1 MFKFLNSKYRHILS
15 RHNLPYAKTL
25 TAGMPKNSVTS
36 VVIPSTGADYIEESC
51 LCAEFADKFATELQE
66 IVIVTDQDA
75 SQFRTLPE
83 KVRIVTLS
91 PETKSGDYRYKQIY
105 LSRLIKLMAP
115 LQARTDGILMIDSD
129 LNLLKMP
136 EIQLH
141 ENHIYSSFR
150 QGKMIAKLDGCDPA
164 SIPAYYK
171 DSVRPYIVDH
181 VNGAFLAATRKTWE
195 RLCPLWIMFFRDTWN
210 ILPDNQPP
218 TDQLPLAAMLD
229 TLDIQSVNLGD
240 WMNWPVSKK
249 IGGTPSVIP
258 KEVIGAHGGFP
269 LSEWQKYLAS
279 PDNELLFKGQ
289 DYTRKVRYLTD
300 AEKQAADPTV

>member
-15 RHNLPYAKTL
+15 RHNLPYAQTL

-36 VVIPSTGADYIEESC
+36 VVIPSTGADYIEEAC

-136 EIQLH
+136 EIQLQ

-171 DSVRPYIVDH
+171 YSVRPYIVDH

-300 AEKQAADPTV
+300 AEKQAADPTL

>member
-1 MFKFLNSKYRHILS
+1 MFKFLNPKYRHILS
-15 RHNLPYAKTL
+15 RHNLPYDGTVM
-25 TAGMPKNSVTS
+25 AGKPKNSVTS
-36 VVIPSTGADYIEESC
+36 VVIPSAGADYIEEAC
-51 LCAEFADKFATELQE
+51 LCAEFADKFATALQE
-66 IVIVTDQDA
+66 IVIVTDQAA
-75 SQFRTLPE
+75 SQFRPLPE
-83 KVRIVTLS
+83 KVRIVTLH

-150 QGKMIAKLDGCDPA
+150 QGKMIAKLDGCDPEI
-164 SIPAYYK
+164 IPAYYK
-171 DSVRPYIVDH
+171 NSVRPYIVDH

-195 RLCPLWIMFFRDTWN
+195 RLCPLWIMFFIDTWN

-229 TLDIQSVNLGD
+229 TLDIKSVNLGD

-249 IGGTPSVIP
+249 LA
-258 KEVIGAHGGFP
+258 AHRR
-269 LSEWQKYLAS
+269 LSLK
-279 PDNELLFKGQ
+279 K
-289 DYTRKVRYLTD
+289 
-300 AEKQAADPTV
+300 